1 MRSGEELEEV
11 MEDIELLRLEKRRR
25 KAKLKFFGL
34 DVPNHP
40 DFNQEGLADVIS
52 LRILLNHVVAA
63 CICLSVVFFGFDSWM
78 IL

>member
-34 DVPNHP
+34 DVVPNVP
-40 DFNQEGLADVIS
+40 DFNKEGLADVIS
-52 LRILLNHVVAA
+52 LRIRNHDVAA
-63 CICLSVVFFGFDSWM
+63 CYIRF
-78 IL
+78 

>member
-1 MRSGEELEEV
+1 

-40 DFNQEGLADVIS
+40 DFNKEGLADVIS
-52 LRILLNHVVAA
+52 LRILLYHDVP
-63 CICLSVVFFGFDSWM
+63 CICISYFDYQVVFW
-78 IL
+78 I